1 MPLSPPRAPA
11 LSQGKSARLV
21 AVGMTLLIIAT
32 AFVSG
37 ISPAKAD
44 TRGTV
49 SHVWFDA
56 LQTPQ
61 YSAQARYRSFINSLR
76 LAAGHGYRG
85 NVDITQNDGADVA
98 LIRVDVNMRPN
109 GSGPAGLLRLWVSP
123 GNLYLRGFTTAT
135 GVTYE
140 TADRGTFNLQQSMN
154 ALRNTQGGGLLPPAN
169 AEYRVLRHGGSY
181 GSLEAASP
189 HARDTLDVSYNRLW
203 NHLWQ
208 LAFVQDA
215 RTGAEAGAT
224 AESFLFMTQFLSE
237 SARFNDVFGIMN
249 DIVSSPNARYNG
261 MPWLQRSLENN
272 WGPLSNFGIGVNNN
286 ENPRPVTVN
295 SQLTITD
302 WSGIARYLSTLL
314 ARGNSG

>member
-1 MPLSPPRAPA
+1 
-11 LSQGKSARLV
+11 
-21 AVGMTLLIIAT
+21 MTLLIIAT
-32 AFVSG
+32 AFISG
-37 ISPAKAD
+37 IGPAKAD
-44 TRGTV
+44 TRANV

-56 LQTPQ
+56 LETPQ

-85 NVDITQNDGADVA
+85 NVDITQTDGADVG

-140 TADRGTFNLQQSMN
+140 TADRSTFNLQQTMN
-154 ALRNTQGGGLLPPAN
+154 SLRGTQGGGLLPPAN
-169 AEYRVLRHGGSY
+169 AEYRVLGYSGSY
-181 GSLEAASP
+181 GGLEGASQRG
-189 HARDTLDVSYNRLW
+189 RDALDVSYNQLW

-215 RTGAEAGAT
+215 RTGAEYRPT

-249 DIVSSPNARYNG
+249 DIVSSYNAHYNG
-261 MPWLQRSLENN
+261 IPLLHRSLENN
-272 WGPLSNFGIGVNNN
+272 WRPLSQFGIGVNNN
-286 ENPRPVTVN
+286 ANPNPVRVTGD
-295 SQLTITD
+295 LTITD
-302 WSGIARYLSTLL
+302 WSGIARYVATLL
-314 ARGNSG
+314 APGNSG

>member
-1 MPLSPPRAPA
+1 MPFSPPRAQ
-11 LSQGKSARLV
+11 LSQGKSAKLAAIGV
-21 AVGMTLLIIAT
+21 TFLIVVT
-32 AFVSG
+32 AFLSAIG
-37 ISPAKAD
+37 PAKAD
-44 TRGTV
+44 TRLTV

-56 LQTPQ
+56 LEKPQ

-85 NVDITQNDGADVA
+85 NVDITQTDGADVG

-109 GSGPAGLLRLWVSP
+109 GSGPAGLLRLWISP
-123 GNLYLRGFTTAT
+123 GNLYLRGFTTAS

-140 TADRGTFNLQQSMN
+140 TADRGTFNLQQTMN
-154 ALRNTQGGGLLPPAN
+154 SLRNTQGGGLLPPAN
-169 AEYRVLRHGGSY
+169 GEYRVLVHGGSY
-181 GSLEAASP
+181 PSLEAASP

-215 RTGAEAGAT
+215 RVGAEAGAT

-237 SARFNDVFGIMN
+237 AARFNDVFGIMN

-261 MPWLQRSLENN
+261 MPWLHRSLENN
-272 WGPLSNFGIGVNNN
+272 WRPLSNFAIATTNN
-286 ENPRPVTVN
+286 EHPRAVVVN
-295 SQLTITD
+295 SQLTITN

-314 ARGNSG
+314 APGNSG